1 MATIVFDLGF
11 AIVAFLAAVRAENSF
26 ELVAES
32 HLESCDELN
41 FGTIVDTRRGK
52 YEDSVD
58 SRARGL
64 TGADQSHG
72 GKGRGGCAST

>member
-1 MATIVFDLGF
+1 V
-11 AIVAFLAAVRAENSF
+11 
-26 ELVAES
+26 
-32 HLESCDELN
+32 HLESCDEWN
-41 FGTIVDTRRGK
+41 FGTIVDTRRCK
-52 YEDSVD
+52 YEDSVA